1 MTPARND
8 SSLHSD
14 GRLGFCPHPPV
25 ELSADRLVM
34 NALIARAPTRLD
46 FGGGWTDVPPYS
58 EEEGGFVCNIAIARY
73 ATVRVCAAE
82 NNEASIDTRRA
93 TDTALAEA
101 AVRRAG
107 IEGITVAV
115 TSDFPLG
122 AGLGGSSAA
131 GVAVNGALAAWRG
144 VPLDRAALAEQS
156 RAIEV
161 EDLRSPVGD
170 RTTTRPR
177 TAGRWRSR
185 SATTRACGD
194 CRSRQQS
201 SHRSSDDAL
210 SCTPDS
216 RVSRATRSPPWS
228 AHIVRAIAHVLHAL
242 GRMKA
247 LASAMADEICAK
259 VISTTSARSS
269 GSTGNISAHCIRR
282 FPRRSSTAI
291 LERARAAGAR
301 GGKALGA
308 SGGGCVLVIAGE
320 DNVDARDRC
329 GNGARAQHRPRRDRR
344 ARPHLQ
350 TGFEMEITRRWRS

>member
-1 MTPARND
+1 
-8 SSLHSD
+8 
-14 GRLGFCPHPPV
+14 
-25 ELSADRLVM
+25 M

-58 EEEGGFVCNIAIARY
+58 EEEGGFVCNVAIARY

-161 EDLRSPVGD
+161 EDLQVPGGRQDHYAAAYGGALALTFGEETRVRRLPLSPAVKSSLERRCIVAYTGQSRISGD
-170 RTTTRPR
+170 TI
-177 TAGRWRSR
+177 TAVIG
-185 SATTRACGD
+185 AYRARD
-194 CRSRQQS
+194 
-201 SHRSSDDAL
+201 
-210 SCTPDS
+210 
-216 RVSRATRSPPWS
+216 
-228 AHIVRAIAHVLHAL
+228 AHVLHAL

-247 LASAMADEICAK
+247 LASAMADEICEGDLDDLGAL
-259 VISTTSARSS
+259 VGEHWQYQRSLHPS
-269 GSTGNISAHCIRR
+269 IPTPLID
-282 FPRRSSTAI
+282 AI

-320 DNVDARDRC
+320 DNVDAVTAAVTELAP
-329 GNGARAQHRPRRDRR
+329 NTVPV
-344 ARPHLQ
+344 
-350 TGFEMEITRRWRS
+350 EIDERGLTCKPD